1 MSRAIDSLLREA
13 TAQLV
18 ESGVA
23 SARVDAELLLG
34 ARLDLSRGDVL
45 REALLGRVLEDE
57 DVTAYRELVQQ
68 RAQRVPLQH
77 LTGYADF
84 AGLRLSVGPGVFV
97 PRPETEVL
105 VARGYEVAEDLT
117 CPVIVDLCTGSGA
130 IAAALKQRWPAS
142 DVHAVEASAHAHAW
156 AEQNFAL
163 LGLDIDL
170 RLGDAR
176 TTFGELDR
184 DVDLV
189 TCNPPYIPTGA
200 VPQDPE
206 VRLHDPPLA
215 LYGESEDGLRLPL
228 LMAALAAVL
237 LRQGGV
243 LLMEHGETQ
252 GETLTALLLASG
264 DWESVVDHRDWADRS
279 RFVEGVRA

>member
-1 MSRAIDSLLREA
+1 MIATVDSLLREA

-34 ARLDLSRGDVL
+34 ATLDLSRGEIL
-45 REALLGRVLEDE
+45 RLALLGCGVSDQ
-57 DVTAYRELVQQ
+57 DATAYRDVVHQ
-68 RAQRVPLQH
+68 RTERVPLQH

-105 VARGYEVAEDLT
+105 VARGYEVGHDLT
-117 CPVIVDLCTGSGA
+117 RPVIVDLCTGSGA
-130 IAAALKQRWPAS
+130 IAAALKRRWSAS
-142 DVHAVEASAHAHAW
+142 SVHAVEVSAHAHAW
-156 AEQNFAL
+156 AEQNFAR
-163 LGLDIDL
+163 LDLDVDL

-176 TTFGELDR
+176 TTFDELDGA
-184 DVDLV
+184 VDLV

-206 VRLHDPPLA
+206 VRLHDPSIA
-215 LYGESEDGLRLPL
+215 LYGDSEDGLAIPVQ
-228 LMAALAAVL
+228 MAARAAVL
-237 LRQGGV
+237 LRKGGV
-243 LLMEHGETQ
+243 LLMEHAETQ
-252 GETLTALLLASG
+252 GEALASLLVASG
-264 DWESVVDHRDWADRS
+264 DWARVVDHRDWAGRS
-279 RFVEGVRA
+279 RFVEAARA